1 MRTGLAL
8 PPDSSE
14 NFAREVDENLRR
26 DHMAE
31 LARSYGKWVVAAVVL
46 FLIGVAGILYWK
58 DRQTKQAEVGVEQL
72 VQTLT
77 DIGQGKDKVA
87 TTQLTD
93 LSKSSSDGVSTVARL
108 TSAALALQHGDR
120 TGASKTYATIA
131 ADKNVAG
138 PFRDLALLRGTALEY
153 DTLKPAEV
161 VSRLQPLTIPG
172 NPFFGSA
179 GELTGMALLAQNRRP
194 EAAQLFAK
202 IAADSTVPVSLRE
215 RAVQIAGSLGVDA
228 TASMPGGLSP
238 APVR

>member
-26 DHMAE
+26 DQMADM
-31 LARSYGKWVVAAVVL
+31 AKSYGKWVIAAVVL
-46 FLIGVAGILYWK
+46 LLIGVAGLLYYK
-58 DRQTKQAEVGVEQL
+58 DRQSKQAEVGVEKL

-77 DIGQGKDKVA
+77 DVGQGKDAAAKV
-87 TTQLTD
+87 QLTD

-108 TSAALALQHGDR
+108 TSAALALQKGDR
-120 TGASKTYATIA
+120 AAASKAYAEIA
-131 ADKNVAG
+131 ADSHVAG
-138 PFRDLALLRGTALEY
+138 PFRELALLRGTALDY

-161 VSRLQPLTIPG
+161 VSRLQPLTVPG
-172 NPFFGSA
+172 APYFGSA
-179 GELTGMALLAQNRRP
+179 GEMTGMALLAQNRRP

-202 IAADSTVPVSLRE
+202 IAADPTVPDSLRE

-228 TASMPGGLSP
+228 TASIPGGLSP
-238 APVR
+238 APAR